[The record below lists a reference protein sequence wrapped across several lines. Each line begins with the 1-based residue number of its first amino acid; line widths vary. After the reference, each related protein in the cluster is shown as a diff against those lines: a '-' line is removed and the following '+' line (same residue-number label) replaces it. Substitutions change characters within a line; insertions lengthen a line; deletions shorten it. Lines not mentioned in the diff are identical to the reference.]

1 MLLRKSEKTTPSESH
16 EFHGIRGWK
25 SSQLAWNLETSTKCA
40 ASSIGDF
47 EIINHKKSC
56 KKGGHYLG
64 EVNNQHGFYPCSC
77 SRDSKHL
84 IDSKHKIVW
93 MMPVT
98 TTTPTTTMM
107 IIMTMMIRDLFPIRN
122 LFWGLI
128 FHVAGQNVCHLN
140 MWAQNRV
147 TPFTPQIT
155 GLGLRSLK
163 FGLHNVFAIFC
174 YSRWVSGYNKPIWE
188 LCHVLWRCTFLS
200 NNNIATNSPNLHRH
214 FFNTPRNAN
223 GQESHTGRKDLWV
236 HEFPNDLGDVLGDF
250 STLGVIVNQNGR
262 QLQSLGVELKVV
274 NFLTKLGFRCRS
286 RHLPPEHPS
295 RWSEIFD
302 DTR

>member
-47 EIINHKKSC
+47 EINHKKSC
-56 KKGGHYLG
+56 KKGVIIL
-64 EVNNQHGFYPCSC
+64 EKWTTSMAFIPVVVQEITNILL
-77 SRDSKHL
+77 KA
-84 IDSKHKIVW
+84 KHKILW

-98 TTTPTTTMM
+98 TTTMMM

-128 FHVAGQNVCHLN
+128 FHVAGFFTRATKKPGGPKNGLL
-140 MWAQNRV
+140 

-163 FGLHNVFAIFC
+163 CTLHHFFAVFC

-188 LCHVLWRCTFLS
+188 LCHVLWRCTFPL
-200 NNNIATNSPNLHRH
+200 NN
-214 FFNTPRNAN
+214 
-223 GQESHTGRKDLWV
+223 TGWWFQPIWKILV
-236 HEFPNDLGDVLGDF
+236 KMGGENKKMFE
-250 STLGVIVNQNGR
+250 T
-262 QLQSLGVELKVV
+262 
-274 NFLTKLGFRCRS
+274 T
-286 RHLPPEHPS
+286 
-295 RWSEIFD
+295 
-302 DTR
+302 T